1 MQYPESRKIRHTP
14 EIVPVAHAPCSID
27 GFIQII
33 YIEIM
38 EILLD
43 ASAIIAVIVDEPE
56 SDIVINCTKG
66 AVTVSPNIVSFEIAN
81 SLTKM
86 MKKGIISNVEK
97 MINLIKIYQRI
108 PIKLVE
114 INLEKSLE
122 IAWNNKIY
130 AYDAFYLETA
140 KRLNLPLLTFDNK
153 MRKIGKEIG
162 ITILGE

>member
-1 MQYPESRKIRHTP
+1 MENINVVL
-14 EIVPVAHAPCSID
+14 IID
-27 GFIQII
+27 GFIKIM
-33 YIEIM
+33 YAEIM

-66 AVTVSPNIVSFEIAN
+66 AITVSPSIVSFEIAN

-97 MINLIKIYQRI
+97 MINLIKIFQKI
-108 PIKLVE
+108 PIKIAE

-122 IAWNNKIY
+122 IAWNYKLY

-140 KRLNLPLLTFDNK
+140 KRLNLPLLTFDSG
-153 MRKIGKEIG
+153 MRRIGKEMG